1 MMNHID
7 YVFSGWC
14 YMGSCG
20 CNKIPGISRAFCY
33 RCKPLKGGLNSIDMQ
48 WHAKMASFDG
58 KVKEDAINHPKHY
71 TSHPSG
77 VECITITRHH
87 NFAIG
92 NAIKYLF
99 RAGLKHPSPVED
111 LKKAIWYIQDE
122 IKRIE
127 K

>member
-1 MMNHID
+1 MGGVRCPIANVVKNASPGLHMLGAICVQKCQSKPFKID
-7 YVFSGWC
+7 
-14 YMGSCG
+14 
-20 CNKIPGISRAFCY
+20 KINTVKTVD
-33 RCKPLKGGLNSIDMQ
+33 CKEKGD
-48 WHAKMASFDG
+48 D
-58 KVKEDAINHPKHY
+58 INHPKHY

>member
-1 MMNHID
+1 MSFN
-7 YVFSGWC
+7 
-14 YMGSCG
+14 G
-20 CNKIPGISRAFCY
+20 CNCTTPQCNCQVNGIKEICVPFEI
-33 RCKPLKGGLNSIDMQ
+33 LE
-48 WHAKMASFDG
+48 
-58 KVKEDAINHPKHY
+58 KVVVRTAEAADDVNHPKHY

>member
-1 MMNHID
+1 M
-7 YVFSGWC
+7 
-14 YMGSCG
+14 
-20 CNKIPGISRAFCY
+20 RAFCECDKKNVPGVLY
-33 RCKPLKGGLNSIDMQ
+33 AWCGRCSKLPIKPLKIEQINTIKAVDCGENNDS
-48 WHAKMASFDG
+48 
-58 KVKEDAINHPKHY
+58 VNHPKHY

-111 LKKAIWYIQDE
+111 LKKAIWYIEDE

>member
-1 MMNHID
+1 MGGCECDKLSNQGLLND
-7 YVFSGWC
+7 WC
-14 YMGSCG
+14 YKC
-20 CNKIPGISRAFCY
+20 A
-33 RCKPLKGGLNSIDMQ
+33 PLMPDPRTFEIERLRQAEQQNIEHNEYKDSIAESIKTD
-48 WHAKMASFDG
+48 D
-58 KVKEDAINHPKHY
+58 INHPKHY

>member
-1 MMNHID
+1 MSHCEC
-7 YVFSGWC
+7 SKKC
-14 YMGSCG
+14 
-20 CNKIPGISRAFCY
+20 IPGVTYAWCDMCTKMPIKPFKIDKINTVKTVD
-33 RCKPLKGGLNSIDMQ
+33 CKEKGD
-48 WHAKMASFDG
+48 D
-58 KVKEDAINHPKHY
+58 INHPKHY